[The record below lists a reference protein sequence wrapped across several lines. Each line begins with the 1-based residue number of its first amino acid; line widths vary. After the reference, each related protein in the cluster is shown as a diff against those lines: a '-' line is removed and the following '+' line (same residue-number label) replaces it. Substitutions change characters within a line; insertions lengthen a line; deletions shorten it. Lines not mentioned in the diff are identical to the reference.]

1 MLTVEHVTKRFKSNV
16 VIEDATLAFS
26 TGVTGLI
33 APNGAGKSTLLKMLA
48 TLTFP
53 TEGRICW
60 NGEDIHAM
68 GEPSSSLS
76 DGTPCWNGEDIHA
89 MGERYRAML
98 GYLPQQFGYYPSY
111 TPRAFLRYVGALQR
125 MGKHDIAR
133 RCDELLELVGLADAA
148 DRRMREFSGGMV
160 QRIGI
165 ATALLADPQILIL
178 DEPTAGLDPR
188 ERVRFR
194 NIIHELAKERT
205 VILSTHIVSDI
216 EAIAGQI
223 VFIQNGRVQAYPG
236 SAELCAELAGTIF
249 EVPVHAELPRGCQV
263 LGERERD
270 GRTMLRICATRCPE
284 GARAVSP
291 TLEDAF
297 LVRYREGR

>member
-16 VIEDATLAFS
+16 VTEDATLAFS
-26 TGVTGLI
+26 KGVTGLI

-68 GEPSSSLS
+68 GE
-76 DGTPCWNGEDIHA
+76 
-89 MGERYRAML
+89 RYRAVL

-125 MGKHDIAR
+125 MDKRDIAR
-133 RCDELLELVGLADAA
+133 RTDELLELVGLDDAA
-148 DRRMREFSGGMV
+148 DRRMREFSGGMI

-165 ATALLADPQILIL
+165 ATALLADPQVLIL

-194 NIIHELAKERT
+194 NIIHGLAQERT
-205 VILSTHIVSDI
+205 VVLSTHIVSDI

-223 VFIQNGRVQAYPG
+223 VFIQGGRVQVYPG
-236 SAELCAELAGTIF
+236 SAALCAELAGMIF
-249 EVPVHAELPRGCQV
+249 EMPVHVGLPSACRV

-270 GRTMLRICATRCPE
+270 GLTVLRVYAKQEPA

>member
-1 MLTVEHVTKRFKSNV
+1 MLTVEHVSKRFEGHT
-16 VIEDATLAFS
+16 VIEDANLAFPV
-26 TGVTGLI
+26 GVTGLI

-68 GEPSSSLS
+68 
-76 DGTPCWNGEDIHA
+76 D
-89 MGERYRAML
+89 ERYRAML
-98 GYLPQQFGYYPSY
+98 GYLPQQFGYYPRY

-125 MGKHDIAR
+125 MGKHEIAR
-133 RCDELLELVGLADAA
+133 RTDYLLDLVGLADVA

-165 ATALLADPQILIL
+165 ATALLADPQILVL

-194 NIIHELAKERT
+194 NIIHGLARERT

-223 VFIQNGRVQAYPG
+223 VFIQDGCVQTYSSSVELRGGLFGR
-236 SAELCAELAGTIF
+236 IF
-249 EVPVHAELPRGCQV
+249 EIPVHTELPNGCLV

-270 GRTMLRICATRCPE
+270 GGTVLRIYSNRELA
-284 GARAVSP
+284 GAQMVPP

-297 LVRYREGR
+297 LLRYREGR